1 MVCCNEKGV
10 VGMTEAV
17 AQVLADGS
25 SSSSGA
31 GLLTILLVLLI
42 AWALIR

>member
-1 MVCCNEKGV
+1 MVWSTGKG
-10 VGMTEAV
+10 VGMTETV
-17 AQVLADGS
+17 ALVLADGGT
-25 SSSSGA
+25 SSGA